1 MIVVICL
8 SRIARVELS
17 FVTVIARVA
26 GFAEVERARRVRGWF
41 SGAASAAGSSPLA
54 SASPASASVAV
65 VSAPASAAGA
75 AAASDADEAVAAS
88 WEDAASGVLTLSS
101 AALARQARGVS
112 EVTRSE
118 SAARLAAPA
127 TPTRARKGRSR
138 DINFSFFRRN
148 VDRTCVPA

>member
-101 AALARQARGVS
+101 AALARQAR
-112 EVTRSE
+112 
-118 SAARLAAPA
+118 
-127 TPTRARKGRSR
+127 
-138 DINFSFFRRN
+138 
-148 VDRTCVPA
+148 